1 MRKLYGLL
9 TGLFMLVM
17 QAAMAQDV
25 TVSGKVTEANGTPVS
40 NASVKEKGT
49 KNGTTADA
57 AGNFSLKV
65 KSGATLVISSIGY
78 EPKEVAVTGAD
89 LGSISL
95 ATDAKALAEVV
106 VTGTGTA
113 TSKKKVAFAVESI
126 GADKLPQAP
135 TASIDQ
141 ALVGKIAGAQISS
154 IDGTPGARTN
164 ILLRGINSLQGGTR
178 PLIVLDGIQLN
189 GTDISQLDLQSV
201 ERIEVIQG
209 AAAAT
214 IYGAQ
219 GANGVIQVFSKKGK
233 QGNVAIDFTSSISA
247 NSYLNVGG
255 LAKASKHG
263 YPTDAQGNVKIN
275 PTSSTSST
283 LQSDGSYFG
292 QIFWPR
298 TILDPTI
305 RVEKPYG
312 TNLKYYDH
320 FEQLFQTAYTYNNSL
335 NISGASEKMDFAF
348 GISNNK
354 QESVIKKNGFVD
366 RYNVTANIGVE
377 LAKGL
382 RLRSI
387 TQLVYTNNTLN
398 PFYTAGRNS
407 IYEMLNI
414 NPFNDL
420 NYKDPDGNYPFY
432 LGTGATS
439 VNGYNP
445 NYYFQYVNGADKTL
459 DVIQNLNLNY
469 KINKF
474 VELDAKYGINHQNND
489 VTWVMRN
496 QSENISSNS
505 TGDWASSNNSADN
518 TGEIDK
524 FNFKSTFQNFIASA
538 FIRTDFQKDFNLNI
552 PLATSTQ
559 VSWDY
564 RKNVNEDFRTYGY
577 SLPLYP
583 IFNNN
588 QAASTQVTRDRVTPF
603 VTYGYLVNQ
612 RFDYGDYGGVSVGF
626 RSDFSSAFGKG
637 SEPQTFPRAD
647 GYVRL
652 SSFDFWK
659 NSLGNIVTEFKL
671 RAAYGEAGIQ
681 PGAFDRY
688 QTLST
693 ANLGSSLVFV
703 SPSAQNNA
711 DLQVELTKEIE
722 FGFDLEMRPGKGDW
736 FSYLK
741 FSPTYWNRKSERV
754 IFNVDVATSTG
765 SGSLKDNA
773 FTLASKGFQ
782 ASLQLDVYKNKNFS
796 WDMTINYSNQESK
809 TESTKNGQPVIL
821 TVSAGSTNLALN
833 PGDRVGQ
840 IYGFKAIRSLEATR
854 NNGTPYF
861 SAADKANFTISSDG
875 YVVNKAT
882 KRIQFEN
889 ESKPLTDGNPDFII
903 NIINSINYQRYI
915 TFGFQIDWV
924 QGAEIYNQTK
934 QWMYRDGIHADYARP
949 VTIDGETAAFAS
961 YYQSAYSD
969 FFGSVNGARN
979 STKDYFVE
987 DASFVRL
994 RNISVGIDLAHFIKI
1009 KALRKVQVVFTGRNL
1024 WTATNYTGFDP
1035 EISSGTVNS
1044 AYERG
1049 IDHNSTPNNR
1059 SYQVSLNLGF

>member
-1 MRKLYGLL
+1 MRKLYCLL
-9 TGLFMLVM
+9 AGLFMLF
-17 QAAMAQDV
+17 AQIATAQTVDV
-25 TVSGKVTEANGTPVS
+25 TGKVTEANGVGIPSV
-40 NASVKEKGT
+40 SVKEKGT
-49 KNGTTADA
+49 RNGVTSDPN
-57 AGNFSLKV
+57 GNFSIKV
-65 KSGATLVISSIGY
+65 KQGATLVFSSIGFENY
-78 EPKEVAVTGAD
+78 EAPVTGGTMDIKLKAD
-89 LGSISL
+89 
-95 ATDAKALAEVV
+95 TRALSEVV
-106 VTGTGTA
+106 VTGTGVA
-113 TSKKKVAFAVESI
+113 TSKKKVAFAIESI
-126 GADKLPQAP
+126 TADKLPQAP

-233 QGNVAIDFTSSISA
+233 QGNVVIDFTSSVSA

-263 YPTDAQGNVKIN
+263 YPTDAQGNIKIS
-275 PTSSTSST
+275 PTSNTLAA

-298 TILDPTI
+298 TILDPTV
-305 RVEKPYG
+305 RVDKPYG

-320 FEQLFQTAYTYNNSL
+320 FEQLFQTANTYNNAL
-335 NISGASEKMDFAF
+335 NISGASDKMDFSF
-348 GISNNK
+348 GVSNNK
-354 QESVIKKNGFVD
+354 QESVIKKNGYVD
-366 RYNVTANIGVE
+366 RYNVTANFGVE

-398 PFYTAGRNS
+398 PYYTAGRNS

-414 NPFNDL
+414 NAFNDL
-420 NYKDPDGNYPFY
+420 NYTDPDGNYPFY
-432 LGTGATS
+432 LGTGSTS

-445 NYYFQYVNGADKTL
+445 NYYFQYANGTDKTL
-459 DVIQNLNLNY
+459 DVIQNISLNY
-469 KINKF
+469 KVNKF

-489 VTWVMRN
+489 VTWIMKN

-505 TGDWASSNNSADN
+505 TGDWAGPNNSSDN

-524 FNFKSTFQNFIASA
+524 FNFKSTFQNFIASLY
-538 FIRTDFQKDFNLNI
+538 IRTDFQKDFNLNI
-552 PLATSTQ
+552 PLSTSTQ

-583 IFNNN
+583 IYNNN
-588 QAASTQVTRDRVTPF
+588 QAASTQVLRDRVTPF

-612 RFDYGDYGGVSVGF
+612 RFDYGEYGGFSIGF
-626 RSDFSSAFGKG
+626 RSDYSSAFGKG

-659 NSLGNIVTEFKL
+659 NSSIGNVVSDFKL

-693 ANLGSSLVFV
+693 ANLGSGLVFV

-722 FGFDLEMRPGKGDW
+722 LGFDLEMRPGK
-736 FSYLK
+736 
-741 FSPTYWNRKSERV
+741 N
-754 IFNVDVATSTG
+754 
-765 SGSLKDNA
+765 
-773 FTLASKGFQ
+773 
-782 ASLQLDVYKNKNFS
+782 
-796 WDMTINYSNQESK
+796 
-809 TESTKNGQPVIL
+809 
-821 TVSAGSTNLALN
+821 
-833 PGDRVGQ
+833 
-840 IYGFKAIRSLEATR
+840 
-854 NNGTPYF
+854 
-861 SAADKANFTISSDG
+861 
-875 YVVNKAT
+875 
-882 KRIQFEN
+882 
-889 ESKPLTDGNPDFII
+889 
-903 NIINSINYQRYI
+903 
-915 TFGFQIDWV
+915 
-924 QGAEIYNQTK
+924 
-934 QWMYRDGIHADYARP
+934 
-949 VTIDGETAAFAS
+949 
-961 YYQSAYSD
+961 
-969 FFGSVNGARN
+969 
-979 STKDYFVE
+979 
-987 DASFVRL
+987 
-994 RNISVGIDLAHFIKI
+994 
-1009 KALRKVQVVFTGRNL
+1009 
-1024 WTATNYTGFDP
+1024 
-1035 EISSGTVNS
+1035 
-1044 AYERG
+1044 
-1049 IDHNSTPNNR
+1049 
-1059 SYQVSLNLGF
+1059 